1 VNPVKQKGRQ
11 DLPSVA
17 ILVDDLAMWVV
28 SGLQPTGIQRV
39 VLALLETAYERPDI
53 RCWLAVSFG
62 GLTHD
67 DRLRLLEVRR
77 ESVRGQAQGQQR
89 TGRQRLLGL
98 SGRILR
104 RVPMPPRVRLFA
116 RHTYA
121 RLALSVGGIRTER
134 RPGGDLPDLLL
145 LPGVF
150 WSGGAASR
158 AVRLAT
164 QGVRTRMIVYDLFPI
179 QFPDWVVPEFTREF
193 TEALDAIVPIADRIV
208 TLSAQVADLVAGRY
222 PEVSSR
228 VSVGVPTLKAHA
240 PSILAQGT
248 ETEPPAPVL
257 GPFLFALSTVE
268 PRKNHRVI
276 LDAWR
281 LARRDPRLSE
291 AWLVIAGR
299 HGWKTDDIEAEIAR
313 DA

>member
-1 VNPVKQKGRQ
+1 
-11 DLPSVA
+11 
-17 ILVDDLAMWVV
+17 
-28 SGLQPTGIQRV
+28 
-39 VLALLETAYERPDI
+39 
-53 RCWLAVSFG
+53 
-62 GLTHD
+62 
-67 DRLRLLEVRR
+67 
-77 ESVRGQAQGQQR
+77 
-89 TGRQRLLGL
+89 
-98 SGRILR
+98 
-104 RVPMPPRVRLFA
+104 
-116 RHTYA
+116 
-121 RLALSVGGIRTER
+121 
-134 RPGGDLPDLLL
+134 
-145 LPGVF
+145 
-150 WSGGAASR
+150 
-158 AVRLAT
+158 
-164 QGVRTRMIVYDLFPI
+164 MIVYDLFPI